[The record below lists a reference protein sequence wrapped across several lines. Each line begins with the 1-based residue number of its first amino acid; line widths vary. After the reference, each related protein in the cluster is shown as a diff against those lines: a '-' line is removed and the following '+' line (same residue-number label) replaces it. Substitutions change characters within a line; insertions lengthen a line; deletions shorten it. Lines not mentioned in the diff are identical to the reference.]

1 MAGPIHLNQA
11 VGFTIE
17 ALGCGV
23 TVLVMM
29 RFGCRVTIA
38 YSMLQGELAI
48 TSWAPHHP
56 SDGQFTLTDCLSTPC
71 CKVSL
76 PSLAGLSTILLM
88 VNSHS
93 PGLSAHSMH
102 EPSQCT
108 QLRREATSE
117 TCIVQGVNAE
127 QRLLRG

>member
-1 MAGPIHLNQA
+1 MYFGLGLALQNMACPIQLNQA

-48 TSWAPHHP
+48 TSWTQRHS
-56 SDGQFTLTDCLSTPC
+56 SDGQFTLMDCL
-71 CKVSL
+71 L
-76 PSLAGLSTILLM
+76 HA
-88 VNSHS
+88 
-93 PGLSAHSMH
+93 A
-102 EPSQCT
+102 
-108 QLRREATSE
+108 R
-117 TCIVQGVNAE
+117 
-127 QRLLRG
+127 